1 MFRQG
6 IGTSLGILA
15 NILVSMN
22 DEDFNAFRARPDIDL
37 VGPTLPR
44 LTQNYHTGLVVS
56 DFLGAV
62 FARRPGSS
70 SSVCSPV
77 CKDGRGVQSVHLTL
91 RADQCRELFLCR
103 STIFPA

>member
-37 VGPTLPR
+37 VGPTVP
-44 LTQNYHTGLVVS
+44 
-56 DFLGAV
+56 
-62 FARRPGSS
+62 
-70 SSVCSPV
+70 
-77 CKDGRGVQSVHLTL
+77 
-91 RADQCRELFLCR
+91 
-103 STIFPA
+103 

>member
-37 VGPTLPR
+37 VGPTL
-44 LTQNYHTGLVVS
+44 LYST
-56 DFLGAV
+56 
-62 FARRPGSS
+62 
-70 SSVCSPV
+70 
-77 CKDGRGVQSVHLTL
+77 TL
-91 RADQCRELFLCR
+91 YSLLRIITRD
-103 STIFPA
+103 